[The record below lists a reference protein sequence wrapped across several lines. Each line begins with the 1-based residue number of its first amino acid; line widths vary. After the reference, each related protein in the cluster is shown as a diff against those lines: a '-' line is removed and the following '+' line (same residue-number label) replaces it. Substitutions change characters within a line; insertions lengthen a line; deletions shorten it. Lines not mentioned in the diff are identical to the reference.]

1 MYEGVLVMNDVKEH
15 IEKLFLS
22 LKRDRDELKVKLH
35 LAKMDAGD
43 EWVELEEKLV
53 KLEAKAKDL
62 GEATAQA
69 SRDTGAAAR
78 LLAEEIGKGLKRIAG
93 KL

>member
-1 MYEGVLVMNDVKEH
+1 MTNAKEH
-15 IEKLFLS
+15 VERLLLS
-22 LKRDRDELKVKLH
+22 LKKERDELRVKLR
-35 LAKMDAGD
+35 LAKMEAGD
-43 EWVELEEKLV
+43 EWVELEEKLT

-69 SRDTGAAAR
+69 SKDMGAAAR
-78 LLAEEIGKGLKRIAG
+78 LLAEEIGKGFKKIAR